1 MTENYKSLNK
11 YFHRTRKVS
20 IAFLSPRLDRPFIVV
35 SDGELIRC
43 SIDMGL
49 CSTACNKM

>member
-20 IAFLSPRLDRPFIVV
+20 LAFESKAGSAFY
-35 SDGELIRC
+35 C
-43 SIDMGL
+43 
-49 CSTACNKM
+49 C